1 MKYYPSAVTLSLALH
16 ATTTTATSI
25 ERSDT
30 VNKSGLRGNTISN
43 SAAHDERHRSL
54 QAVNNAISCPLPGT
68 ATELTSLSTTGG
80 TLTLSTIGTTGQL
93 CTLTKQTVGSI
104 EKDPTIVPLA
114 RSYDNEPWSNAAGE
128 TPAVMLSNG
137 FNCFIDSDSG
147 TENWEYCSVDLPPLD
162 VNDNS
167 GEMYVLTTYEHS
179 LSERD
184 QVSRF
189 LSQV

>member
-30 VNKSGLRGNTISN
+30 VNKSGLRGI
-43 SAAHDERHRSL
+43 RSL

-68 ATELTSLSTTGG
+68 VTELTSLSTTGG

-93 CTLTKQTVGSI
+93 CTLTKQTAVHL
-104 EKDPTIVPLA
+104 EEDPTVSIIPLA

-167 GEMYVLTTYEHS
+167 GEVYVLTTYEHS